1 MAGKK
6 GNNYFQIF
14 ENLVNYSCEAA
25 SMLQEIL
32 NDFDVSTISAKIDEM
47 HKVEH
52 EADLKKHDM
61 MDKLVKE
68 FITPLEREDI
78 IALSHEI
85 DNVTD
90 AVEEVLLRIYMYN
103 IQSIP
108 EEAKEFA
115 GLIVKSCDLLKKVMQ
130 EFANYKK
137 STMLYRLI
145 IEINDIEEEAD
156 RLYTLSI
163 RDLYLKSKD
172 TIEIMTWTETFE
184 RFEKCCDASESVA
197 NLIET
202 IVMKNS

>member
-115 GLIVKSCDLLKKVMQ
+115 GLIVKSCNLLKKVMQ

-172 TIEIMTWTETFE
+172 PIEIMTWTETFE